1 MLLESRSMVLGAL
14 PEAVDITATLEV
26 QLQPD
31 DRVVLYTDGITEVFN
46 FRGEMLGIEG
56 VQEIVGRTSSLPP
69 DQMKQGI
76 LDGVAGWREG
86 PPTDDVSL
94 MLLHVR

>member
-1 MLLESRSMVLGAL
+1 MILGAL
-14 PEAVDITATLEV
+14 PEAVEITATLEV

-46 FRGEMLGIEG
+46 SRGEMLGIEG

-76 LDGVAGWREG
+76 LDGVARWREG

-94 MLLHVR
+94 MLVHVR

>member
-1 MLLESRSMVLGAL
+1 
-14 PEAVDITATLEV
+14 
-26 QLQPD
+26 
-31 DRVVLYTDGITEVFN
+31 
-46 FRGEMLGIEG
+46 MLGIEG

-76 LDGVAGWREG
+76 LDGVAAWREG

-94 MLLHVR
+94 VLVHVR